1 MIGRSLSMAVAVA
14 EAAMARQEGQTDKK
28 GHTVP
33 PSVRRCGRLK
43 IELFLPLSPSIL
55 SKGAEQTVK
64 RGFRFV
70 VRGGERG
77 REQVTLSL
85 WFPVSPRTELNGIV
99 VKNKKKSKQR
109 FWRERVNE

>member
-1 MIGRSLSMAVAVA
+1 MVSLSMAVAVA

-28 GHTVP
+28 GHTV
-33 PSVRRCGRLK
+33 VRRCGRLK
-43 IELFLPLSPSIL
+43 IELFLLLLLLLSFQREQSRR
-55 SKGAEQTVK
+55 SKGVFGSWFG
-64 RGFRFV
+64 RR
-70 VRGGERG
+70 ERE

-109 FWRERVNE
+109 FWRERERESE

>member
-1 MIGRSLSMAVAVA
+1 M
-14 EAAMARQEGQTDKK
+14 
-28 GHTVP
+28 
-33 PSVRRCGRLK
+33 
-43 IELFLPLSPSIL
+43 
-55 SKGAEQTVK
+55 
-64 RGFRFV
+64 

-109 FWRERVNE
+109 FWRERERERQRE